1 MLTRSLSTIVNWRM
15 PLRTKLSAHHD
26 PTPPTPKMITRF
38 WAIRSIASSPSSSSE
53 RLNIASSI
61 AIVFLIWVQRYE

>member
-1 MLTRSLSTIVNWRM
+1 
-15 PLRTKLSAHHD
+15 
-26 PTPPTPKMITRF
+26 MITRF

-61 AIVFLIWVQRYE
+61 AIVFLNLGTKVQNIFQIVP